1 MSVVSD
7 FWTGIADG
15 IDPSAQAHDDLPEDW
30 EAWLRELFPS
40 SVSKAFAPHQ
50 RELWEWVW
58 AMGPERPRPHVA
70 IWPREGGKSTN
81 ARAAVATLA
90 ARGVRRYAL
99 YVSGTQDQ
107 ADSGVAGVGSLL
119 ESPAVAAYY
128 PALGMRAVGKFGA
141 SRGWRRNRL
150 QTMSGVCV
158 DALGLEAKAIR
169 GLLREGHRPDLIV
182 LDDIDDLHD
191 SLDATAKKIKTITH
205 SILPTGT
212 SHTAVLVTQNMII
225 PTGYV
230 AGLASGTEGSLAD
243 RGVNGPVPAIRGLE
257 TYRWEIGK
265 EIPQDVRGASVAE
278 LSRFEGVNGGITV
291 RNIIIGGE
299 ATWGEGQSIEACQKL
314 IDTYGLAA
322 FLREQQHE
330 VDEVEGALWTKD
342 IIGRVGAAPDDLVRI
357 VVAVDPSGGGDDV
370 GIGAVGINRAG
381 QLFVLE
387 DATVRGN
394 VGPAR
399 WGWTAVELYDR
410 LRADRIVA
418 EANFGGDMVAATIEV
433 AAGTRVPVKLVT
445 ASRGKVI
452 RAEPVVAAY
461 EEGRVFHVGVLP
473 ELEAQQTRWVPGD
486 PSPNRIDWL
495 VWACTELLFPGPVRQ
510 RVALLHPPGL

>member
-15 IDPSAQAHDDLPEDW
+15 IDPSAPAHDDLPEDW
-30 EAWLRELFPS
+30 ESWLRELFPS
-40 SVSKAFAPHQ
+40 SVSKPFAPHQ

-58 AMGPERPRPHVA
+58 AMRAERPRPHVA
-70 IWPREGGKSTN
+70 IWAREGGKSTN
-81 ARAAVATLA
+81 ARLAVAALL
-90 ARGVRRYAL
+90 ARGVRRYGL
-99 YVSGTQDQ
+99 YISGTQEQ
-107 ADSGVAGVGSLL
+107 ADAGVADVAALL

-128 PALGMRAVGKFGA
+128 PALGQRAVGKFGTA
-141 SRGWRRNRL
+141 KGWRRNRL
-150 QTMSGVCV
+150 QTMSGAVLE
-158 DALGLEAKAIR
+158 ALGLEAKSVR
-169 GLLREGHRPDLIV
+169 GLLREHLRPDLHV
-182 LDDIDDLHD
+182 YDDVDNLHD
-191 SLDATAKKIKTITH
+191 SLEATAKKIRTITR

-212 SHTAVLVTQNMII
+212 SRTAVLVVQNLII

-230 AGLASGTEGSLAD
+230 AGLASGAEGSLAD
-243 RGVNGPVPAIRGLE
+243 RYVNGPVPAIHGLE
-257 TYRWEIGK
+257 TYRWEIGQ
-265 EIPQDVRGASVAE
+265 EIPQDVREASTVD
-278 LSRFEGVNGGITV
+278 LSHFQGINRGITV

-299 ATWGEGQSIEACQKL
+299 ASWVEGQSIEACQKL

-330 VDEVEGALWTKD
+330 VEEVEGALWTKD
-342 IIGRVGAAPDDLVRI
+342 MIGRVGAAPEDLVRI

-370 GIGAVGINRAG
+370 GIGAAGINRAG

-433 AAGTRVPVKLVT
+433 AAGTRVAVKLVT

-461 EEGRVFHVGVLP
+461 EEGRAFHVGVLP
-473 ELEAQQTRWVPGD
+473 ELEAEMTRWVPGD

-495 VWACTELLFPGPVRQ
+495 VWACTELLFPDPVRQ
-510 RVALLHPPGL
+510 RVALMHPPGL